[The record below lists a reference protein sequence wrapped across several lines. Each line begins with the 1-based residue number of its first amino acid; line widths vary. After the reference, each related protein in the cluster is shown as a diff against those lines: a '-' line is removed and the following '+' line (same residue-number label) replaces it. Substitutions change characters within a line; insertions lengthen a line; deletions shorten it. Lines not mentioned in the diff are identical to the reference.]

1 MATKAQ
7 TAVKD
12 ATKTIE
18 DAIFASK
25 DTMEQAFKA
34 STEGY
39 EQVVSASRAQ
49 CEKASKAMLGGY
61 DDIASASKDN
71 MDALIAAGDIWF
83 KGYEKIGKACFAY
96 AQETAELGAEAAKA
110 VMAAKTVQDVI
121 DLQTEFAKQRL
132 DSLTTEGAKLSEM
145 SVKTVNEAMAPIQK
159 RFDENVSKFMK
170 TAAV

>member
-7 TAVKD
+7 TSVKD
-12 ATKTIE
+12 AAKTIE
-18 DAIFASK
+18 DAIFAGK
-25 DTMEQAFKA
+25 DTVEQALKA

-39 EQVVSASRAQ
+39 EQVVTASRAQ

-61 DDIASASKDN
+61 DDIAAASKEN

-83 KGYEKIGKACFAY
+83 KGYEQIGKAFFAY

-110 VMAAKTVQDVI
+110 VMSAKTVQDVI
-121 DLQTEFAKQRL
+121 DLQTDFTKQRI
-132 DSLTTEGAKLSEM
+132 DSLTSESAKLSEL

-159 RFDENVSKFMK
+159 RFDENVAKFMK
-170 TAAV
+170 TAAG

>member
-110 VMAAKTVQDVI
+110 VMA
-121 DLQTEFAKQRL
+121 EFAKQRL